1 MKQSP
6 PASPLTALILG
17 AGFAAEG
24 HTIALKAA
32 GVDVVA
38 IASRTESSLAT
49 AAEKLEIPRWDTDWR
64 SLLADVQ
71 PDIVAVGTPG
81 GVHFE
86 MIEASLQAGCHVLCD
101 KPLTTAAADS
111 RTLFELA
118 RDRGLKTAYAASY
131 RYQPQPL

>member
-1 MKQSP
+1 MEQSR
-6 PASPLTALILG
+6 PAAPLTALILG

-38 IASRTESSLAT
+38 IASRTESSLAA

-86 MIEASLQAGCHVLCD
+86 MIEASFQAGCQCSVTN
-101 KPLTTAAADS
+101 P
-111 RTLFELA
+111 
-118 RDRGLKTAYAASY
+118 
-131 RYQPQPL
+131 